1 MMRYTG
7 TISANRYDRFHE
19 GDGGLASPREERGR
33 PGDWGAYFLEAE
45 QASVLICAD
54 QGQSGPS
61 AGYLSKLVQALG
73 HRVLDTATVAQTPTR
88 LSELVDVDV
97 IMLSCSGHEPGLDS
111 LLARLDMMARTQHNS
126 LVVITG
132 LEGLDGVHAAL
143 QSENA
148 VLLCEPGPEDIVVAL
163 AASARRR
170 HDRQRL
176 YDIGHETETNQIER
190 LSDQLARLNRTIEA
204 LVSNREPASAPE
216 FNGTVGPN
224 GLRSPGRSYSSR
236 SAHDISPG
244 PAISGQQVRAVLR
257 ARRLREHIVA
267 PDLFADPAWDILL
280 DLMAARLERT
290 RVSVSSLCIA
300 AAVPPTTALRWIR
313 QLTDRG
319 LLQRQ
324 ADPRDGRRIFIAL
337 SDEGADAVSR
347 WFHGSRT
354 CFMAALGLDGDARE
368 TAKLPT

>member
-1 MMRYTG
+1 MRDTG
-7 TISANRYDRFHE
+7 TISNRYDRFHE
-19 GDGGLASPREERGR
+19 GDGGLAGPREVRGR
-33 PGDWGAYFLEAE
+33 PTDWGAYFLEAE

-54 QGQSGPS
+54 QGQPGPS
-61 AGYLSKLVQALG
+61 AGYLAKLVQALG
-73 HRVLDTATVAQTPTR
+73 HRVLDTATVAQTPAR
-88 LSELVDVDV
+88 LSELVDVDI

-126 LVVITG
+126 LVVVTG
-132 LEGLDGVHAAL
+132 LEGLDSVDAAL
-143 QSENA
+143 QSDA
-148 VLLCEPGPEDIVVAL
+148 AILLCEPDPEDIVVAL
-163 AASARRR
+163 TASARHR

-204 LVSNREPASAPE
+204 LISNREPATAPA
-216 FNGTVGPN
+216 FHGVSTAS
-224 GLRSPGRSYSSR
+224 GLRSPGRSYSPPP
-236 SAHDISPG
+236 AHNMSLD

-354 CFMAALGLDGDARE
+354 CFMAALGLDGDAKE
-368 TAKLPT
+368 TAKLPA